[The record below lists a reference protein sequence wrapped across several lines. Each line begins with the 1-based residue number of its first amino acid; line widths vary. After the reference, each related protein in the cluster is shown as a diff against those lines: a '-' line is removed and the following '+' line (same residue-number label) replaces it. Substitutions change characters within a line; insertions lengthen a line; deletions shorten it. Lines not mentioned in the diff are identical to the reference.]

1 MTDGEARE
9 MAREL
14 VRGSII
20 EDAASQF
27 IAQIL
32 KHAHDERIKPLRDRI
47 EALIAERDQHWDSF
61 VHWRK
66 EADSRSEQL
75 AAAREDAKEAEAYAE
90 ELEANALANR
100 VAIMRL
106 EAKLA
111 KAVEALESVMVGG
124 NHLAIL
130 LPDTFPP
137 AETKPLDALEIMGAG
152 DSYEVWCCWR
162 SIMLARATLA
172 ELTGGKDE

>member
-32 KHAHDERIKPLRDRI
+32 KHAHDERVKPLRK
-47 EALIAERDQHWDSF
+47 Q
-61 VHWRK
+61 V
-66 EADSRSEQL
+66 
-75 AAAREDAKEAEAYAE
+75 AA
-90 ELEANALANR
+90 
-100 VAIMRL
+100 L

-111 KAVEALESVMVGG
+111 QANAELASAMATEHQYGPRVAAAVDHAHMAMGDLQKATLEHVFAMRAVLRSEQAKRFDKAVDKA
-124 NHLAIL
+124 
-130 LPDTFPP
+130 
-137 AETKPLDALEIMGAG
+137 
-152 DSYEVWCCWR
+152 
-162 SIMLARATLA
+162 
-172 ELTGGKDE
+172 LTGTGGR